1 MRKLSSPFLT
11 RSALGAV
18 AVALLVSSPAMAQ
31 DAPAEDEAV
40 ATDIVVIGSRRQ
52 DRTVADSAVPIDVI
66 SAESLTESG
75 YTETNRLLGQLVPSF
90 NFPQPSLTDGT
101 DSVRPATLRGL
112 APDQTLVLVNGRR
125 RHSSA
130 LLNLNGSV
138 GRGSSAVDLN
148 TIPPLAI
155 EQIEVLRDGAAS
167 QYGSDA
173 IAGVINVRLRR
184 AEGGRATM
192 TFGQYR
198 TTLADVLQVTGVQTG
213 PTGQPVVNPQA
224 GTQTAAN
231 TVYQLTSNGEER
243 RLNDGETLTI
253 ATNIGLPL
261 GDRAYVNLTAQ
272 YQDRNATNRSAAD
285 PRVQYPLI
293 GALVDPRELTIN
305 RYNHRYGD
313 AATQDMTFFVNAGA
327 DLSETVELYGWGSY
341 NIRDGESAGFYRRA
355 NDARNRDFGA
365 STTTFVPFYPDGF
378 LPMIVSTVEDMS
390 IAAGLRGE
398 VSGWNY
404 DLSAVYGSNRFN
416 FGVTNSFNTSI
427 GSPNSGRR
435 FDAGGLRFGQ
445 TSINLDLQREF
456 EGIGDGLS
464 VAFGAEYRNENF
476 RIVAGELQ
484 SYQAG
489 PFSASPF
496 NAPAGAQVFPG
507 FRPANEVDAS
517 RNSYAAYVELESEL
531 FTGFTLQAAGRYENF
546 SDFGDTV
553 NGKLAARFEPIEGL
567 GLRGSISTGF
577 RAPSLHQQFYAT
589 TSTNNVNG
597 TLVEIGTFPVE
608 SPVARALG
616 AQPLEPEESLNYSVG
631 FTFDLI
637 PRLSITAD
645 YYHIDINNRIVITEN
660 LQDTGTV
667 PPCGSV
673 APAPGPVK
681 ALLCAAGF
689 NNINSARFFING
701 IDTTTEGFDIVASYR
716 VPDVGLGD
724 IRLTAGYNNNRTT
737 ITDRAVLP
745 TLPGLTLFG
754 RQNSIQL
761 TNGQPRDKINF
772 GVDWDLGILS
782 ATFRGN
788 RYGEVVSPGVDAARD
803 QTFGQEW
810 VFDLEL
816 RARPNDAIEVAVGAN
831 NLFDQYPDRPFAGVV
846 NGQNYGLNNYFLAYS
861 SFSPFGFNGRYLY
874 GRVSVNF

>member
-1 MRKLSSPFLT
+1 MRRPTAHNLAA
-11 RSALGAV
+11 RSAFGAL
-18 AVALLVSSPAMAQ
+18 AAALLFAAPAAAQ
-31 DAPAEDEAV
+31 DAEGTEDGAEAPA
-40 ATDIVVIGSRRQ
+40 IVVIGSRRQ

-66 SAESLTESG
+66 SADALTDSG
-75 YTETNRLLGQLVPSF
+75 YTETNRLLSQLVPSF

-112 APDQTLVLVNGRR
+112 APDQTLVLINGRR
-125 RHSSA
+125 RHNSA

-138 GRGSSAVDLN
+138 GRGSAAVDLN

-155 EQIEVLRDGAAS
+155 EQIEVLRDGASS

-184 AEGGRATM
+184 AEGGRATI

-198 TTLADVLQVTGVQTG
+198 TTLAGVRDVNGVQLG
-213 PTGQPVVNPQA
+213 GTGQPVLDPNA
-224 GTQTAAN
+224 GAGG
-231 TVYQLTSNGEER
+231 VYLLTDSGQER
-243 RLNDGETLTI
+243 RARDGETLTI

-261 GDRAYVNLTAQ
+261 GDSAYVNLTAQ
-272 YQDRNATNRSAAD
+272 FQDRNATNRTAAD
-285 PRVQYPLI
+285 PRQQYPLI
-293 GALVDPRELTIN
+293 AGNVDPRELTFN
-305 RYNHRYGD
+305 RFSHRYGD
-313 AATQDMTFFVNAGA
+313 ADTQDMTLFVNAGA
-327 DLSETVELYGWGSY
+327 DLTEGVELYGWGSY

-355 NDARNRDFGA
+355 LDARNRDFGA
-365 STTTFVPFYPDGF
+365 STTTFVPFYPNGF
-378 LPMIVSTVEDMS
+378 LPFIVSTVEDMS

-404 DLSAVYGSNRFN
+404 DLSAVYGSNRFD

-427 GSPNSGRR
+427 GSPNSARR

-445 TSINLDLQREF
+445 TSVNLDLQREIPF
-456 EGIGDGLS
+456 LANGLS
-464 VAFGAEYRNENF
+464 VAIGAEYRNENF

-496 NAPAGAQVFPG
+496 NAQAGSQVFPG

-517 RNSYAAYVELESEL
+517 RNSYAAYLELETDITDS
-531 FTGFTLQAAGRYENF
+531 FTIQAAGRYENF
-546 SDFGDTV
+546 SDFGGTL
-553 NGKLAARFEPIEGL
+553 NGKLAARFEPIDGI

-616 AQPLEPEESLNYSVG
+616 AQPLEPEESLNYSAGV
-631 FTFDLI
+631 TFDLI

-645 YYHIDINNRIVITEN
+645 YYHISINNRVVITEN
-660 LQDTGTV
+660 LVDAGVV
-667 PPCGSV
+667 PPCGS
-673 APAPGPVK
+673 AGLGPVK
-681 ALLCAAGF
+681 TLLCNAGF
-689 NNINSARFFING
+689 TNINSARFFING
-701 IDTTTEGFDIVASYR
+701 IDTTTEGFDIVAAYR
-716 VPDVGLGD
+716 VPDMGFGN
-724 IRLTAGYNNNRTT
+724 IRLTAGYNQTNTT
-737 ITDRAVLP
+737 ITDRAILP

-761 TNGQPRDKINF
+761 TDGQPSDKFNF

-788 RYGEVVSPGVDAARD
+788 RYGEVTSPGVDAARD
-803 QTFGQEW
+803 QVFGSEW

-816 RARPNDAIEVAVGAN
+816 RARPTEAIEIALGAN
-831 NLFDQYPDRPFAGVV
+831 NVFDQYPDRPNAGVV
-846 NGQNYGLNNYFLAYS
+846 GGQNYGLNNYFLAYS
-861 SFSPFGFNGRYLY
+861 SFSPFGFNGRYVY
-874 GRVSVNF
+874 GRISLNF

>member
-1 MRKLSSPFLT
+1 MRRHSARLLT
-11 RSALGAV
+11 RTAAFALV
-18 AVALLVSSPAMAQ
+18 ASVFAAAPAIAQ
-31 DAPAEDEAV
+31 DSSATAEDDAD
-40 ATDIVVIGSRRQ
+40 APTIVVIGSRREN
-52 DRTVADSAVPIDVI
+52 RTVADSAVPIDVI
-66 SAESLTESG
+66 SAESLTENG
-75 YTETNRLLGQLVPSF
+75 FTETNRLLSQLVPSF

-155 EQIEVLRDGAAS
+155 EQIEVLRDGASS

-198 TTLADVLQVTGVQTG
+198 TTMAGVPDVTGVQTG
-213 PTGQPVVNPQA
+213 AGGQPVVNPQA
-224 GTQTAAN
+224 GTQSAAN
-231 TVYQLTSNGEER
+231 TTYILTDNGRER
-243 RLNDGETLTI
+243 RRRDGETLTI

-261 GDRAYVNLTAQ
+261 GDSAYVNLTAQ
-272 YQDRNATNRSAAD
+272 FQDRNATNRSAAD

-293 GALVDPRELTIN
+293 GGLVDPRELTFD

-313 AATQDMTFFVNAGA
+313 AETQDMAFFINAGA
-327 DLSETVELYGWGSY
+327 DIGETAELYGWASY

-365 STTTFVPFYPDGF
+365 STTTFVPYYPDGF
-378 LPMIVSTVEDMS
+378 LPFIVSTVEDVS
-390 IAAGLRGE
+390 AAAGIRGE
-398 VSGWNY
+398 ISGWNY
-404 DLSAVYGSNRFN
+404 DLSAVYGSNSFQ

-476 RIVAGELQ
+476 RIVAGEPQ

-517 RNSYAAYVELESEL
+517 RDSYAAYLELESEL

-546 SDFGDTV
+546 SDFGDTI
-553 NGKLAARFEPIEGL
+553 NGKLAARFEPVDGIGI
-567 GLRGSISTGF
+567 RGSISTGF

-608 SPVARALG
+608 SPVAAALG
-616 AQPLEPEESLNYSVG
+616 AQPLEPEESLNYSAGV
-631 FTFDLI
+631 TFDLI

-645 YYHIDINNRIVITEN
+645 YYHIDISNRIVITEN
-660 LQDTGTV
+660 LTGAGVVT
-667 PPCGSV
+667 
-673 APAPGPVK
+673 
-681 ALLCAAGF
+681 LLQGAGF
-689 NNINSARFFING
+689 NNITSARFFING
-701 IDTTTEGFDIVASYR
+701 IDTTTEGFDIVAAYR
-716 VPDVGLGD
+716 VPDIGFGN
-724 IRLTAGYNNNRTT
+724 IRLTAGYNQNRTT
-737 ITDRAVLP
+737 ITDRAILP

-761 TNGQPRDKINF
+761 TDGQPSDKFNV

-803 QTFGQEW
+803 QTFGAEW
-810 VFDLEL
+810 VFDLEV
-816 RARPNDAIEVAVGAN
+816 RVRPNDAFEVAVGAN

-846 NGQNYGLNNYFLAYS
+846 DGQNYGLNNYFLAYS
-861 SFSPFGFNGRYLY
+861 SFSPFGFNGRFVY
-874 GRVSVNF
+874 GRVSINF

>member
-1 MRKLSSPFLT
+1 MILSIAEPLEQEPTMHRQSARLLT
-11 RSALGAV
+11 QTAFAAV
-18 AVALLVSSPAMAQ
+18 AATLLTATPALAQ
-31 DAPAEDEAV
+31 DSGNASAEEGADAPA
-40 ATDIVVIGSRRQ
+40 IVVIGSRRQ

-66 SAESLTESG
+66 SAESLTENG

-125 RHSSA
+125 RHNSA

-155 EQIEVLRDGAAS
+155 EQIEVLRDGASS

-184 AEGGRATM
+184 AEGGRATI

-198 TTLADVLQVTGVQTG
+198 TTLAGVPDVNGVQLGTN
-213 PTGQPVVNPQA
+213 GQPALNPNA
-224 GTQTAAN
+224 GASG
-231 TVYQLTSNGEER
+231 VYLLTDTGRER
-243 RLNDGETLTI
+243 RRNDGETLTI
-253 ATNIGLPL
+253 ATNIGLPV
-261 GDRAYVNLTAQ
+261 GDSAYVNLTAQ
-272 YQDRNATNRSAAD
+272 FQDRNPTNRSAAD
-285 PRVQYPLI
+285 PRTQYPLI
-293 GALVDPRELTIN
+293 GGNVDPRELTFN
-305 RYNHRYGD
+305 RFNHRFGD
-313 AATQDMTFFVNAGA
+313 AETQDMTFFINAGA
-327 DLSETVELYGWGSY
+327 DISANVELYGWASY

-378 LPMIVSTVEDMS
+378 LPFIASTVEDLS
-390 IAAGLRGE
+390 VAAGLRGE

-404 DLSAVYGSNRFN
+404 DLSAVYGSNSFQ

-427 GSPNSGRR
+427 GSPNSARR
-435 FDAGGLRFGQ
+435 FDAGALRFGQ

-464 VAFGAEYRNENF
+464 VAIGAEYRNENF

-484 SYQAG
+484 SYQGG
-489 PFSASPF
+489 PFALSPF
-496 NAPAGAQVFPG
+496 NAPAGSQVFPG

-517 RNSYAAYVELESEL
+517 RDSYAAYIELESEL
-531 FTGFTLQAAGRYENF
+531 FTGFTLQAAGRYEHF
-546 SDFGDTV
+546 SDFGDTL
-553 NGKLAARFEPIEGL
+553 NGKLAARFEPIEGI

-608 SPVARALG
+608 SPVAAALG
-616 AQPLEPEESLNYSVG
+616 SQPLEPEESLNYSAGV
-631 FTFDLI
+631 TFDLI

-660 LQDTGTV
+660 LTGAAV
-667 PPCGSV
+667 V
-673 APAPGPVK
+673 
-681 ALLCAAGF
+681 ALLQGAGF
-689 NNINSARFFING
+689 NNITSARFFING

-716 VPDVGLGD
+716 VPDMGFGN
-724 IRLTAGYNNNRTT
+724 IRLTAGYNNNQTT
-737 ITDRAVLP
+737 ITDRAILP

-772 GVDWDLGILS
+772 GIDWDLGILS
-782 ATFRGN
+782 TTFRGN
-788 RYGEVVSPGVDAARD
+788 RYGEVTSPGVDAARD
-803 QTFGQEW
+803 QVFGSEW

-816 RARPNDAIEVAVGAN
+816 RARPSDAIEIAVGAN
-831 NLFDQYPDRPFAGVV
+831 NLFDQYPDRPRAGVV
-846 NGQNYGLNNYFLAYS
+846 NGQNYGLNSFFLAYS
-861 SFSPFGFNGRYLY
+861 SFSPFGFNGRFVY
-874 GRVSVNF
+874 GRVSLNF